1 MGDMNMSGKREL
13 MEYVPNYIVYDL
25 ETTGFS
31 CNYDKIIEIAAIK
44 VEGGKLADEFSA
56 LVNPERSIPYDA
68 SSVNGI
74 TDNMVKDA
82 PKITISKVSYHTIV
96 PAHSFLSVLPVR

>member
-56 LVNPERSIPYDA
+56 LVWILRCGETACPEDRKPR
-68 SSVNGI
+68 
-74 TDNMVKDA
+74 
-82 PKITISKVSYHTIV
+82 
-96 PAHSFLSVLPVR
+96 VRQIGNRFFMYAA

>member
-82 PKITISKVSYHTIV
+82 PKHVKENAY
-96 PAHSFLSVLPVR
+96 LSNLNMQKSLAVCNY

>member
-82 PKITISKVSYHTIV
+82 PKITRPGSQG
-96 PAHSFLSVLPVR
+96 A

>member
-82 PKITISKVSYHTIV
+82 PKIYLLSIFNDCTSRNISLI
-96 PAHSFLSVLPVR
+96 LQR